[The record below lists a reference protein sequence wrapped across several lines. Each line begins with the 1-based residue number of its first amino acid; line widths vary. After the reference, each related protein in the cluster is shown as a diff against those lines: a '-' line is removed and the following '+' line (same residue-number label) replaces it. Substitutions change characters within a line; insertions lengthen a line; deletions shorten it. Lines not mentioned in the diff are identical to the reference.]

1 MQVGLSGILMVKGTT
16 YENMN
21 QVPDQEYLYGTLL
34 SENIIGVIHDHYIT
48 YYLDMDIDGSDNS
61 FVKVNIKKQETSPG
75 ESPRKSYLKAVRK
88 VAKTEK
94 DAQIKLKLYDPS
106 EFHVVNPLKKTR
118 VGNPV
123 GYKLV
128 PGATAASLLDSDDP
142 PQKRAAFTNNQIWV
156 TPYNKSEQWAG
167 GLLVYQSEGDDTLQV
182 WSNRSDSGLNFIIF
196 PFLCHTNVSMNLNFD
211 TTCED
216 VNYQGFISSFW
227 IILKISRSNMTD
239 VYLSLVSYIFTFLRL
254 LIF

>member
-1 MQVGLSGILMVKGTT
+1 MQVGLSGILIVKGTT

-34 SENIIGVIHDHYIT
+34 SENVIGVIHDHFIT

-61 FVKVNIKKQETSPG
+61 FVKVNIKKQQTSPG

-94 DAQIKLKLYDPS
+94 DAQIKLQLYDPS

-128 PGATAASLLDSDDP
+128 PGATAASLLDHDDP

-156 TPYNKSEQWAG
+156 TPYNKTEQWAG
-167 GLLVYQSEGDDTLQV
+167 GLLVYQSQGDDTLQV
-182 WSNRSDSGLNFIIF
+182 WSDRLEIIF
-196 PFLCHTNVSMNLNFD
+196 TSVVLCYLD
-211 TTCED
+211 TRFSTLYLD
-216 VNYQGFISSFW
+216 A
-227 IILKISRSNMTD
+227 
-239 VYLSLVSYIFTFLRL
+239 VYH
-254 LIF
+254 